1 MNNNFTIELSF
12 LNREF
17 LIRSA
22 LHKPLTWKYAVGH
35 LCLKNYS
42 YKNEKKKHQTNITIT
57 C

>member
-42 YKNEKKKHQTNITIT
+42 YKNEKKNHQTNITIT